1 VVAPLPADVNGLR
14 CGARGDQQR
23 RPYSGRGF
31 CALPRYEGIVHQR
44 IVTLSI
50 IALVSATAGSALGQ
64 TADIVAV
71 NGKVFTARDGAE
83 LAQGFAVKGEKFIAV
98 GSTEAMR
105 AHVGANT
112 KVIDLAGR
120 FVAPGLADGHFH
132 NEGGGPGIDLS
143 ATRSIAD
150 LLAVVGAAAAEA
162 KPGDVIVIDNGGR
175 PDTSC
180 WGGLLALA
188 AKTKGISGVI
198 IDGACRDVDES
209 RDVGFPVFA
218 RGAVPMTARGRVMQE
233 SYNQEIEFAGVQVHS
248 GDLVIADGSGVVI
261 IPRSK
266 EEEVVREAE
275 AVAATEARMA
285 EGIRQGMSVLEV
297 LEKLGYEQMLK
308 K

>member
-1 VVAPLPADVNGLR
+1 MAREAIVERLLKLDTCAVSDGMDRLGLMGATYGVRPLWPCPKIVGRAVTMKIKPIGLDKPKHHL
-14 CGARGDQQR
+14 GT
-23 RPYSGRGF
+23 
-31 CALPRYEGIVHQR
+31 LPID
-44 IVTLSI
+44 
-50 IALVSATAGSALGQ
+50 A
-64 TADIVAV
+64 
-71 NGKVFTARDGAE
+71 
-83 LAQGFAVKGEKFIAV
+83 AQ
-98 GSTEAMR
+98 
-105 AHVGANT
+105 
-112 KVIDLAGR
+112 
-120 FVAPGLADGHFH
+120 
-132 NEGGGPGIDLS
+132 
-143 ATRSIAD
+143 
-150 LLAVVGAAAAEA
+150 
-162 KPGDVIVIDNGGR
+162 PGDVIVIDNGGR

-233 SYNQEIEFAGVQVHS
+233 SYNQEIEFAGVQVHA

-261 IPRSK
+261 IPRSR